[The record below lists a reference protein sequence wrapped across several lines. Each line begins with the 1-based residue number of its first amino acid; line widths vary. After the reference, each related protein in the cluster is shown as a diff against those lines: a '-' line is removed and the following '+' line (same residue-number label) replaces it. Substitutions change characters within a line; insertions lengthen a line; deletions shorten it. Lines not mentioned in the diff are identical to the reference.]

1 MPGRRLDAL
10 VLLPHLRDVLAAV
23 LAPRFGVEVVHAI
36 SSSLDSVSID
46 GAAVSSPTEAET
58 RRVD

>member
-1 MPGRRLDAL
+1 LDAPVL
-10 VLLPHLRDVLAAV
+10 VPHLRDVLAAV

-36 SSSLDSVSID
+36 SSSLDSISID
-46 GAAVSSPTEAET
+46 GAAASSPTEAET